1 MLDWVE
7 ALTLGIVQGLTEFL
21 PISSDGHLA
30 TTQKL
35 FGWIR
40 GVSSS
45 AADDLFFVVIVHI
58 GTLVAILLRYRTEGR
73 MGAQGLLGSEQ
84 VPTEYRRNSV
94 VRAGLLAVLATMPA
108 AVVGLFLKKQIE
120 ATFASPAAA
129 AIGFLITAGVLLLTM
144 GLKSGHK
151 GLNETTWVDALA
163 VGVAQ
168 AFAPLPG
175 VSRSGTTIA
184 AGLALGFTKTWAV
197 GFSLLM
203 AIPAIAGAEL
213 VELKDV
219 DYATLTPDFVAR
231 CVAASVVSG
240 VVGYVA
246 LVWLVR
252 VVRSG
257 KLWYFSVYLVALA
270 LVIFATLWL
279 GGDRAH
285 AVPPAAE
292 NGAVRG
298 APAVGLPELAEPSPR

>member
-7 ALTLGIVQGLTEFL
+7 ALTLGIVQGITEFL

-30 TTQKL
+30 TTQKI

-40 GVSSS
+40 GAQSS

-73 MGAQGLLGSEQ
+73 MGAQGLLGSTE

-94 VRAGLLAVLATMPA
+94 VKAGLLAVLATIPA
-108 AVVGLFLKKQIE
+108 ALVGLLLKKKIE
-120 ATFASPAAA
+120 ATFASPTAA
-129 AIGFLITAGVLLLTM
+129 AIGFLITAAVLLLTIRM
-144 GLKSGHK
+144 KPGHK
-151 GLNETTWVDALA
+151 GLNETTWVDALV
-163 VGVAQ
+163 VGLAQ

-184 AGLALGFTKTWAV
+184 AGLAMGFSKTWAV

-203 AIPAIAGAEL
+203 AIPAIAGAEI

-219 DYATLTPDFVAR
+219 DFAGLSPDFVAR
-231 CVAASVVSG
+231 CVAASVVAG
-240 VVGYVA
+240 VVGYAA

-270 LVIFATLWL
+270 LVIFGTLWL
-279 GGDRAH
+279 GGDRANV
-285 AVPPAAE
+285 VPPAAE
-292 NGAVRG
+292 NGTVRI
-298 APAVGLPELAEPSPR
+298 APTLGIPENPQPAPR